1 MEMFDKLKL
10 KYHTYKFNKAL
21 EKIRKDE
28 QITRAA
34 ALDYLLEKIDE
45 RLERSNNLISLFRKN
60 KWWEE

>member
-1 MEMFDKLKL
+1 MFDKLKL

-28 QITRAA
+28 QIAREA

-45 RLERSNNLISLFRKN
+45 KLERSNKLISLFHKN
-60 KWWEE
+60 K